1 MEVII
6 GVPIDGLPVMGYT
19 KMTDW
24 SDLCYDMLG
33 HRPLRKEVG
42 NNKNTGVIEG
52 SRVKGKWLED
62 RFSNPLLADATEE
75 LVQ

>member
-1 MEVII
+1 M
-6 GVPIDGLPVMGYT
+6 GVLVDGLLVMGYT

-52 SRVKGKWLED
+52 LRVKAKWLED
-62 RFSNPLLADATEE
+62 RFSPFLADATEE
-75 LVQ
+75 LV

>member
-1 MEVII
+1 M
-6 GVPIDGLPVMGYT
+6 GVPVDGLSVMGYT

-52 SRVKGKWLED
+52 PRVKAKWLED
-62 RFSNPLLADATEE
+62 LFSNPLLADATEE